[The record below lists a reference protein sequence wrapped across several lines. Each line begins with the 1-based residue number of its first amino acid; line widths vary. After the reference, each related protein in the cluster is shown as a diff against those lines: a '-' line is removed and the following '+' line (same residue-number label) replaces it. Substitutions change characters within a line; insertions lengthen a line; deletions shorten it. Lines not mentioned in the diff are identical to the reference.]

1 MKQELTNREKCCV
14 VYGYVR
20 RMAEESKE
28 NGLFNDLTEVF
39 KDKTLH
45 LLQKQI
51 RTFCRKLCYLSVRSV
66 RKGTLPFTIPVY
78 GIVGVKPF
86 LMLEAIVSSF
96 I

>member
-45 LLQKQI
+45 LH
-51 RTFCRKLCYLSVRSV
+51 KL
-66 RKGTLPFTIPVY
+66 
-78 GIVGVKPF
+78 
-86 LMLEAIVSSF
+86 
-96 I
+96 

>member
-1 MKQELTNREKCCV
+1 MKDAHPLYSKVHIPEKLL
-14 VYGYVR
+14 R
-20 RMAEESKE
+20 SKTKMI
-28 NGLFNDLTEVF
+28 TE
-39 KDKTLH
+39 
-45 LLQKQI
+45 LQKQI

-78 GIVGVKPF
+78 GIVEVKPF